1 MDKNKS
7 SAEAIFPIF
16 SELREEIRD
25 MIQAVKSKDP
35 AARNSAEILLLYSG
49 VHALLA
55 HRVAH
60 RLYQNGYFFSARA
73 ISQLSRFFTGIEI
86 HPGAKIGKGLFI
98 DHGMGVVIG
107 ETTEIGD
114 NCTIY
119 QGVTLGGTGKDVGKR
134 HPTIGDNVMIGAGAK
149 VLGPVKVGSNSKIA
163 SNAVVIREVPENCT
177 AVGIPARVVR
187 RDGIRVYDQMDQ
199 CHLPDPIVQE
209 IAALKARLAKLEGH
223 PLSSSPEPPKDGD
236 AQ

>member
-60 RLYQNGYFFSARA
+60 RLYQN
-73 ISQLSRFFTGIEI
+73 IL
-86 HPGAKIGKGLFI
+86 
-98 DHGMGVVIG
+98 
-107 ETTEIGD
+107 
-114 NCTIY
+114 
-119 QGVTLGGTGKDVGKR
+119 
-134 HPTIGDNVMIGAGAK
+134 
-149 VLGPVKVGSNSKIA
+149 
-163 SNAVVIREVPENCT
+163 
-177 AVGIPARVVR
+177 
-187 RDGIRVYDQMDQ
+187 
-199 CHLPDPIVQE
+199 
-209 IAALKARLAKLEGH
+209 
-223 PLSSSPEPPKDGD
+223 
-236 AQ
+236 